1 MKNIIKKVSLNLN
14 EKDYERILNFIGSL
28 NIEDIE
34 KLVEE
39 KNIKGNSK
47 QIKSSLLALYYELD
61 EQLNKTD
68 DLNKYLNEEI

>member
-28 NIEDIE
+28 SIEDVE

-39 KNIKGNSK
+39 KNIKGNTK

>member
-28 NIEDIE
+28 SIEDIE

-39 KNIKGNSK
+39 KNIKGNTK

>member
-39 KNIKGNSK
+39 KNIKGNTK

>member
-39 KNIKGNSK
+39 KNIKGNTK

-61 EQLNKTD
+61 KQLNKTD